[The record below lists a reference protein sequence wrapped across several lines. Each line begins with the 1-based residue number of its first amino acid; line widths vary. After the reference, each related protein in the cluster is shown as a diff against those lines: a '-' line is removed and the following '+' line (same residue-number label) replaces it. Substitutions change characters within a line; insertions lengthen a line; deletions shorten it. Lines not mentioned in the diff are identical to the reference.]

1 MFCALR
7 LAPHNSSLG
16 DAILIVAT
24 LAGSV
29 ALIGLLGRQAGGAVV
44 LLVSAALNRYTFD
57 IAGVTLKPEHVA
69 APIVALALLPDLRQL
84 VRRID
89 LPSGLLLAWLG
100 WSIVGALNAPDPG
113 NSARLWVMLLLVAF
127 PYFVVV
133 TTTRSVAR
141 LRLLTE
147 SWLLVGI
154 GVGLFG
160 ILVHLAF
167 DWGVDLGIQVNP
179 VTFDPAV
186 PSTFR
191 EANLFGSAMMML
203 ALAALALVAFGART
217 SWRIWAAIVV
227 GLLGLQVSFT
237 RTAWL
242 AFVAGVLLLVAL
254 KGLSM
259 RREASRDAPVTGWRP
274 LAMTAAL
281 ILAGTAILWSPIGN
295 DEARQEREQIGR
307 EREQARATATAQAAI
322 ATPTLYAT
330 LPMLIT
336 PVATPEFIVPTVDPQ
351 NPDIVGR
358 VGSFGDVGSDSS
370 VRIRIEFA
378 ERAIK
383 DWRSHPIAGQGIGSF
398 GQKYITSSADRAWL
412 SNVFVRILHDGG
424 VIGLALFTAALAF
437 FAVRVLRIAWRRPDG
452 ETEILAV
459 ALGIAVAG
467 MLIAFQAT
475 EGLQIAWYWWS
486 LGLFAAALR
495 LATQPDES

>member
-1 MFCALR
+1 
-7 LAPHNSSLG
+7 
-16 DAILIVAT
+16 
-24 LAGSV
+24 
-29 ALIGLLGRQAGGAVV
+29 
-44 LLVSAALNRYTFD
+44 
-57 IAGVTLKPEHVA
+57 
-69 APIVALALLPDLRQL
+69 
-84 VRRID
+84 
-89 LPSGLLLAWLG
+89 
-100 WSIVGALNAPDPG
+100 
-113 NSARLWVMLLLVAF
+113 
-127 PYFVVV
+127 
-133 TTTRSVAR
+133 
-141 LRLLTE
+141 
-147 SWLLVGI
+147 
-154 GVGLFG
+154 
-160 ILVHLAF
+160 
-167 DWGVDLGIQVNP
+167 
-179 VTFDPAV
+179 
-186 PSTFR
+186 
-191 EANLFGSAMMML
+191 
-203 ALAALALVAFGART
+203 
-217 SWRIWAAIVV
+217 
-227 GLLGLQVSFT
+227 
-237 RTAWL
+237 
-242 AFVAGVLLLVAL
+242 
-254 KGLSM
+254 
-259 RREASRDAPVTGWRP
+259 
-274 LAMTAAL
+274 
-281 ILAGTAILWSPIGN
+281 
-295 DEARQEREQIGR
+295 
-307 EREQARATATAQAAI
+307 
-322 ATPTLYAT
+322 
-330 LPMLIT
+330 MLIT